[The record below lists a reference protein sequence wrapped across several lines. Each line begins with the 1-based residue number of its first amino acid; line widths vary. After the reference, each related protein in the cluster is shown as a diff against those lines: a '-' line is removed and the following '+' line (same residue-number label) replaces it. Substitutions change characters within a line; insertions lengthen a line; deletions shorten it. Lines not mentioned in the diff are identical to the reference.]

1 MDILGSGKGE
11 ATVSFGDVLRA
22 LAEVLTSDRGIVPIA
37 VVAGATILAPIVDR
51 YVIRRRRVI
60 YRELYNSKIGL
71 NPVTLSDQE
80 NGAVQADPE
89 LVRTVRLL
97 EPLSVV
103 VIRIRNTGS
112 FDIGPD
118 DWEHPL
124 QFTFGRRVV
133 WDARVSDAKDG
144 LREVVRNGLEFF
156 THDQPTPE
164 SDTARLSG
172 VRALLSQRLSGFLRQ
187 PESPVPAVQTP
198 QWHGV
203 RLEQLSLKRRE
214 KFKLVV
220 VLREPDDWRGGSLS
234 KELDVVGR
242 LSGGRIKDERKQRW
256 LSWPVVT
263 VAIGV
268 LLSGV
273 LLSTLIVAASRG
285 PAPGCGSGTL
295 AVHGSS
301 AFARIMNSVATEY
314 HGQCPGAT
322 ITTQAV
328 GSVSAVRELGPLP
341 ADQKDSLAVLS
352 DGKAPDAGP
361 DLVTQPVAVLVYSL
375 VVNNSVGVD
384 HLSSEQVRG
393 IFSGKYTNWA
403 QLRDGPSVP
412 IRVVGRG
419 QESGTRKTFE
429 EKVLGAAEP
438 GLSSDDCRT
447 PIRDPHAAVVRCERG
462 TTDDLLRAVGETPG
476 AIGYADV
483 PAAKIAAAGGQVAM
497 AKLDDRYP
505 DVTSIDA
512 GYRFWT
518 VEYLYTKGVPEND
531 SLLKQFIDY
540 LRSSTARAE
549 LQDAGYTPCVT
560 KQGLL
565 DQYCTRPDA

>member
-1 MDILGSGKGE
+1 M
-11 ATVSFGDVLRA
+11 SFGEIVRT
-22 LAEVLTSDRGIVPIA
+22 LADVLTSSRGLVPIA
-37 VVAGATILAPIVDR
+37 VVAGATILAPVIDR

-71 NPVTLSDQE
+71 NPVTLSDSD

-89 LVRTVRLL
+89 LVRTVQLL

-156 THDQPTPE
+156 THDEPSPDTG
-164 SDTARLSG
+164 TARLSG
-172 VRALLSQRLSGFLRQ
+172 VRALLPQRLTALLRQ
-187 PESPVPAVQTP
+187 TDPPDVPAP

-220 VLREPDDWRGGSLS
+220 VLREPDEWRGGPLS
-234 KELDVVGR
+234 KDLDVTGR

-256 LSWPVVT
+256 LSWPMVT
-263 VAIGV
+263 GAIGV
-268 LLSGV
+268 LLTGA
-273 LLSTLIVAASRG
+273 LLSMLLVAVSRG
-285 PAPGCGSGTL
+285 SEPGCGTGTL

-301 AFARIMNSVATEY
+301 AFARIMNSIATEY

-352 DGKAPDAGP
+352 DGKASDAGP
-361 DLVTQPVAVLVYSL
+361 ELVTQPVAVLVYSL
-375 VVNNSVGVD
+375 VVNKSVGLD
-384 HLSSEQVRG
+384 QLSGEQVRG
-393 IFSGKYTNWA
+393 IFSGKYTNWS
-403 QLRDGPSVP
+403 QLREGPSIP

-429 EKVLGAAEP
+429 EKVLGTAEP

-462 TTDDLLRAVGETPG
+462 TTDDLLRAVGDTPG

-483 PAAKIAAAGGQVAM
+483 PAAKIAAAGSQVAM

-531 SLLKQFIDY
+531 SLLKQFLDY

>member
-1 MDILGSGKGE
+1 M
-11 ATVSFGDVLRA
+11 SFGDVLRA

-71 NPVTLSDQE
+71 NPVTLRDQE

-89 LVRTVRLL
+89 LVRTVQLL

-164 SDTARLSG
+164 SGTARLSG

-187 PESPVPAVQTP
+187 PESPAPAPQTP

-220 VLREPDDWRGGSLS
+220 VLREPDDWQGGPLS
-234 KELDVVGR
+234 KELDVTGR

-268 LLSGV
+268 LLTGV

-285 PAPGCGSGTL
+285 PAAGCGTGNL

-301 AFARIMNSVATEY
+301 AFARIMNSIATEY
-314 HGQCPGAT
+314 HGQCPEAA

-341 ADQKDSLAVLS
+341 AEQKDSLAVLS
-352 DGKAPDAGP
+352 DGKATGAGT

-375 VVNNSVGVD
+375 VVNKSVGVD

-393 IFSGKYTNWA
+393 IFSGKYTDWA
-403 QLRDGPSVP
+403 QLREGPSIPVR
-412 IRVVGRG
+412 IVGRG

-429 EKVLGAAEP
+429 EKVLSAAEP

-447 PIRDPHAAVVRCERG
+447 PTRAPHAAVVRCERG
-462 TTDDLLRAVGETPG
+462 TTDELLRAVGDTPG

-483 PAAKIAAAGGQVAM
+483 PAAKIAAASGRVAM

>member
-1 MDILGSGKGE
+1 MM
-11 ATVSFGDVLRA
+11 RA
-22 LAEVLTSDRGIVPIA
+22 LAEVLTSGRGIVPIA
-37 VVAGATILAPIVDR
+37 VIAGATILAPIIDR
-51 YVIRRRRVI
+51 YVIRRRRII

-71 NPVTLSDQE
+71 SPITLSE
-80 NGAVQADPE
+80 PGNGATQADPE
-89 LVRTVRLL
+89 LVRTAQLL

-112 FDIGPD
+112 FDIGPA

-124 QFTFGRRVV
+124 QFTFGNRVV
-133 WDARVSDAKDG
+133 WDARVSEARDG
-144 LREVVRNGLEFF
+144 LRDVVRNGLEFF

-164 SDTARLSG
+164 PGTARLSG
-172 VRALLSQRLSGFLRQ
+172 VRALLPQRLSDFLRQ
-187 PESPVPAVQTP
+187 PDAPPVQTP

-203 RLEQLSLKRRE
+203 RLGQLSLKRRE

-220 VLREPDDWRGGSLS
+220 VLREPDGWQGGSLS
-234 KELDVVGR
+234 KELDVTGR

-268 LLSGV
+268 LLTGALISM
-273 LLSTLIVAASRG
+273 LIVAASR
-285 PAPGCGSGTL
+285 ASEPGCGTGSL

-301 AFARIMNSVATEY
+301 AFVPIIDSIAKEY
-314 HGQCPGAT
+314 HGLCSGAE
-322 ITTQAV
+322 ITTQAA
-328 GSVSAVRELGPLP
+328 GSVSAVRELGQLAPD
-341 ADQKDSLAVLS
+341 AKDSLAVLS
-352 DGKAPDAGP
+352 DGKAAEAGP
-361 DLVTQPVAVLVYSL
+361 ELVAQPVATLVYTL
-375 VVNNSVGVD
+375 VVNSSAGVD
-384 HLSSEQVRG
+384 RLTTEQVRG
-393 IFSGKYTNWA
+393 IFSGRYRDWS
-403 QLRDGPSVP
+403 QLREGPSLP

-429 EKVLGAAEP
+429 QKVLSAAEP

-447 PIRDPHAAVVRCERG
+447 PVRDPNAAVVRCERG
-462 TTDDLLRAVGETPG
+462 TTAELLQAVGDTPG

-483 PAAKIAAAGGQVAM
+483 PAAKVSSARGGRVTLAQ
-497 AKLDDRYP
+497 LDGRYP

-531 SLLKQFIDY
+531 SLLKQFLDY

-560 KQGLL
+560 KQGLM
-565 DQYCTRPDA
+565 DRYCTRPDA

>member
-1 MDILGSGKGE
+1 M
-11 ATVSFGDVLRA
+11 SFGDVLRA

-71 NPVTLSDQE
+71 DPVPLSDHD

-89 LVRTVRLL
+89 LERTVQLL
-97 EPLSVV
+97 KPLSVV

-112 FDIGPD
+112 FDIGRD

-133 WDARVSDAKDG
+133 WDARVSGAKDG
-144 LREVVRNGLEFF
+144 LRDVVRDGLEFF
-156 THDQPTPE
+156 THDRPAPGPE
-164 SDTARLSG
+164 TVPLSG
-172 VRALLSQRLSGFLRQ
+172 VRALLSQRLSGFFRV
-187 PESPVPAVQTP
+187 PESPAPAAQTT

-203 RLEQLSLKRRE
+203 RLARLSLKRRE

-220 VLREPDDWRGGSLS
+220 VLREPDDWLGGPLT
-234 KELDVVGR
+234 KDLTVTGR

-268 LLSGV
+268 LLTGA
-273 LLSTLIVAASRG
+273 LLSMLLVAASRG
-285 PAPGCGSGTL
+285 PAAGCGSGSL

-301 AFARIMNSVATEY
+301 AFAPIMKGIATEY
-314 HGQCPGAT
+314 QGQCPGST
-322 ITTQAV
+322 IATQAV
-328 GSVSAVRELGPLP
+328 GSVSAMRELGPLP
-341 ADQKDSLAVLS
+341 AEQKDSLAVLS
-352 DGKAPDAGP
+352 DGKAADAGP

-375 VVNNSVGVD
+375 VLNKSVGLD
-384 HLSSEQVRG
+384 HLTGEQVRG
-393 IFSGKYTNWA
+393 VFSGKYTNWS
-403 QLRDGPSVP
+403 QLREGPSIP
-412 IRVVGRG
+412 IRIVGRG

-429 EKVLGAAEP
+429 EKVLGTAEP

-447 PIRDPHAAVVRCERG
+447 PTRDPHAAVVRCERG
-462 TTDDLLRAVGETPG
+462 TTDDLLRAVGDTPG

-483 PAAKIAAAGGQVAM
+483 PAAKIAAAGGRVAM

>member
-1 MDILGSGKGE
+1 M
-11 ATVSFGDVLRA
+11 SFGDVLRA
-22 LAEVLTSDRGIVPIA
+22 LAEVLTSGRGIVPIA

-71 NPVTLSDQE
+71 NPIPLGDSGT
-80 NGAVQADPE
+80 GAVQADPQLE
-89 LVRTVRLL
+89 RTVRLL

-164 SDTARLSG
+164 DGTARLSG
-172 VRALLSQRLSGFLRQ
+172 VRALLPQRLTALLRQ
-187 PESPVPAVQTP
+187 SDAPAAPAP

-220 VLREPDDWRGGSLS
+220 VLRKPDEWRGGPLS
-234 KELDVVGR
+234 KELHVTGR

-256 LSWPVVT
+256 LSWPMVT
-263 VAIGV
+263 GAIGV
-268 LLSGV
+268 LLTGS
-273 LLSTLIVAASRG
+273 LLSMLLVAASRG
-285 PAPGCGSGTL
+285 AEPGCGTGTL

-301 AFARIMNSVATEY
+301 AFARIMNSIATEY
-314 HGQCPGAT
+314 HQQCPGAT

-352 DGKAPDAGP
+352 DGKASDAGP
-361 DLVTQPVAVLVYSL
+361 ELVTQPVAVLVYSL
-375 VVNNSVGVD
+375 VVNKSVGVD
-384 HLSSEQVRG
+384 QLSGEQVRG

-447 PIRDPHAAVVRCERG
+447 PIRAPRAAVVRCERG
-462 TTDDLLRAVGETPG
+462 TTDELLRAVGETPG

-483 PAAKIAAAGGQVAM
+483 PAAKTAAAGGRVAM

-531 SLLKQFIDY
+531 SLLKLFLDY